1 MIKRISDKYN
11 YFKPANGMFDEGC
24 HSIYLKNI
32 DTSLRR
38 IADSLENGDKVKQ
51 LEAALGKAD
60 CEIKRLMT
68 ELQATKDDL
77 AKVES
82 KAAHFEDE
90 LNRAKEGV

>member
-38 IADSLENGDKVKQ
+38 IADSLENGEKVKM
-51 LEAALGKAD
+51 LDSALGKAEG
-60 CEIKRLMT
+60 EIKRLMT

-82 KAAHFEDE
+82 KDAYLEDE